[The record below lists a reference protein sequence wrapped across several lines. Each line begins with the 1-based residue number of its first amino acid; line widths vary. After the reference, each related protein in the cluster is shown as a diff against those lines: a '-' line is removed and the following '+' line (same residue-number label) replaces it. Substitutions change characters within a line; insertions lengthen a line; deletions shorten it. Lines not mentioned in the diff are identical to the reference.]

1 MIYAVVAV
9 VMIIAVLTI
18 RRKKSSDKTAS
29 QTASQTENETE
40 KTIQVS
46 PIEEMPVIV
55 MQDGTRTEGTVK
67 MTQGL
72 QVYDA
77 NGNIILDVTDRL
89 TRIIDTF
96 DVTGT
101 ARDMVT
107 TNKTYT
113 LPSAKHNLWIHMVD
127 MDTSASG
134 HVDYTMSRTDDVTV
148 SVQIASGRKTKIIV
162 GVY

>member
-1 MIYAVVAV
+1 MVRLIYA
-9 VMIIAVLTI
+9 IIVLI
-18 RRKKSSDKTAS
+18 IIGIIYYARRRKSDNTEAPQGTADN
-29 QTASQTENETE
+29 TT
-40 KTIQVS
+40 TIQQVS
-46 PIEEMPVIV
+46 APTEMLVIV
-55 MQDGTRTEGTVK
+55 MQGGTRMEGTVK

-72 QVYDA
+72 QIFDA
-77 NGNIILDVTDRL
+77 NGNIILDVTDRM
-89 TRIIDTF
+89 TRVIDTF
-96 DVTGT
+96 DVAGT
-101 ARDMVT
+101 ARNMVT

-127 MDTSASG
+127 MDTSTSG